1 MSTLALGL
9 FLALFAAASTMIGW
23 ALIALRKEVS
33 ERFLAFTLLL
43 VAGAMI
49 AVSAVQILPSSFRTI
64 GSGVQPLLWFFIGV
78 FLIWILTRIDF
89 IAHSG
94 SRVAQSAFVISI
106 AIGLHNLPEGT
117 TTIASTLIDVE
128 TGITTA
134 IVVAL
139 HNIPEG
145 IAIATTSRLAGFGSA
160 RTLLLTLLA
169 TFAEI
174 VGAFAVFLFGE
185 GLSNVGSARLLALVA
200 GIMVT
205 ISARELIPFSARIL
219 LAKRNG

>member
-1 MSTLALGL
+1 
-9 FLALFAAASTMIGW
+9 
-23 ALIALRKEVS
+23 
-33 ERFLAFTLLL
+33 
-43 VAGAMI
+43 
-49 AVSAVQILPSSFRTI
+49 
-64 GSGVQPLLWFFIGV
+64 
-78 FLIWILTRIDF
+78 
-89 IAHSG
+89 
-94 SRVAQSAFVISI
+94 
-106 AIGLHNLPEGT
+106 
-117 TTIASTLIDVE
+117 
-128 TGITTA
+128 
-134 IVVAL
+134 L

>member
-1 MSTLALGL
+1 MSTLRLGL
-9 FLALFAAASTMIGW
+9 ILALFAASATVIGW
-23 ALIALRKEVS
+23 SLIALRKQVS

-49 AVSAVQILPSSFRTI
+49 AVSFVQILPTSIRAI
-64 GSGVQPLLWFFIGV
+64 GSASQPLLWFVVGV
-78 FLIWILTRIDF
+78 FLIWILTRMDF
-89 IAHSG
+89 TSG
-94 SRVAQSAFVISI
+94 SHSKVAQSAFVIAF

-117 TTIASTLIDVE
+117 ATIASTLVDLE
-128 TGITTA
+128 TGLTTA

-145 IAIATTSRLAGFGSA
+145 IAIATTSRLAGFGKA
-160 RTLLLTLLA
+160 KTLLLTLLA
-169 TFAEI
+169 TFAEM
-174 VGAFAVFLFGE
+174 VGALAVFLFGE
-185 GLSNVGSARLLALVA
+185 GLSNLGSARLLALVA

-205 ISARELIPFSARIL
+205 ISARELIPFSGRIL

>member
-1 MSTLALGL
+1 MSTLRFGL
-9 FLALFAAASTMIGW
+9 ILALFAAASTLIGW
-23 ALIALRKEVS
+23 ALIALRRQVS

-49 AVSAVQILPSSFRTI
+49 AVSFAQILPTSMRAI
-64 GSGVQPLLWFFIGV
+64 GSALQPLLWFGIGIL
-78 FLIWILTRIDF
+78 LIWILTRIDF
-89 IAHSG
+89 TSDPQ
-94 SRVAQSAFVISI
+94 SKVAQSAFVIAF

-117 TTIASTLIDVE
+117 ATIASTLVDLE

-134 IVVAL
+134 IAVAL

-145 IAIATTSRLAGFGSA
+145 IAIATTSRLAGFGKA
-160 RTLLLTLLA
+160 KTLLLTLLA
-169 TFAEI
+169 TFAEM
-174 VGAFAVFLFGE
+174 VGAVAVFFFGE
-185 GLSNVGSARLLALVA
+185 GLSSAGSARLLAVVA

>member
-1 MSTLALGL
+1 MSTLTLGL
-9 FLALFAAASTMIGW
+9 ILALFAASSTILGW
-23 ALIALRKEVS
+23 VLIAARKQVS
-33 ERFLAFTLLL
+33 ERFFAFTLLL

-49 AVSAVQILPSSFRTI
+49 TVSFVQILPSSIRAI
-64 GSGVQPLLWFFIGV
+64 DSVAEALLWFFIGV
-78 FLIWILTRIDF
+78 FLIWLLTRINFVAD
-89 IAHSG
+89 SQ
-94 SRVAQSAFVISI
+94 SKVAQSAFLIAF

-117 TTIASTLIDVE
+117 TAIASTLIDVE
-128 TGITTA
+128 TGTTTA

-145 IAIATTSRLAGFGSA
+145 IAIATTSRLAGFSKT

-169 TFAEI
+169 TFAEMA
-174 VGAFAVFLFGE
+174 GALAVFLFGD
-185 GLSNVGSARLLALVA
+185 GLSDSGSARLLALVA

-219 LAKRNG
+219 LPKRNG

>member
-1 MSTLALGL
+1 MATLNVGLTLAIL
-9 FLALFAAASTMIGW
+9 AAAATLIGW
-23 ALIALRKEVS
+23 ALIALRKDVS

-49 AVSAVQILPSSFRTI
+49 TVSLAQILPTSI
-64 GSGVQPLLWFFIGV
+64 HVVGSVIQPFIWFFLGV
-78 FLIWILTRIDF
+78 FLTWLLTRIDF
-89 IAHSG
+89 TGGKRSK
-94 SRVAQSAFVISI
+94 VEQSAFLIAF
-106 AIGLHNLPEGT
+106 AIGLHNFPEGT
-117 TTIASTLIDVE
+117 ATIASTLVDVE
-128 TGITTA
+128 TGLTTA

-145 IAIATTSRLAGFGSA
+145 IAIATTARLAGFSKMMMLA
-160 RTLLLTLLA
+160 LTLLA
-169 TFAEI
+169 TLAEMT
-174 VGAFAVFLFGE
+174 GALAIFIFGQGMSE
-185 GLSNVGSARLLALVA
+185 IGSARLLALVA